1 MNDGYSTTGLRSDSR
16 QWLIYDDE
24 ALGALM
30 RGVEAY
36 ALHICGGPLQKHRHI
51 AVRMIGT
58 LMRRVAS
65 HRIAEMKQN
74 DGAQRVVISHL
85 ERIFTWLGS
94 EQPGKVARPEPTEA
108 LDEIYA
114 AAYRLDSRARSAG
127 VQGPGVHRVA
137 VRGD

>member
-1 MNDGYSTTGLRSDSR
+1 MNGYSTTGLRSDAR
-16 QWLIYDDE
+16 QWLIYQDE

-36 ALHICGGPLQKHRHI
+36 ALHICGGPLTRHRHI

-65 HRIAEMKQN
+65 HRIEEMKRN
-74 DGAQRVVISHL
+74 DGAQRVVIGHL
-85 ERIFTWLGS
+85 EKIFTWIGS
-94 EQPGKVARPEPTEA
+94 EQPGKVARPEPTGA

-114 AAYRLDSRARSAG
+114 AAFRLDSRARSAG
-127 VQGPGVHRVA
+127 VSGPGVHRQA

>member
-1 MNDGYSTTGLRSDSR
+1 MSYSTAGLRSDVR
-16 QWLIYDDE
+16 QWTIYDDE

-30 RGVEAY
+30 RGLEAY
-36 ALHICGGPLQKHRHI
+36 ALHICGGPLTRHRHI

-65 HRIAEMKQN
+65 HRIEEMKTN
-74 DGAQRVVISHL
+74 DGAQRVVIGHL
-85 ERIFTWLGS
+85 EKIFTWIAAGQSGRL
-94 EQPGKVARPEPTEA
+94 APEPTEA

-114 AAYRLDSRARSAG
+114 AAFRLDSRARSAG
-127 VQGPGVHRVA
+127 VRGPGVHRVA